1 MRFPLVRLTP
11 RRRLILVA
19 IGVLA
24 LAAESTRL
32 RSCRYS
38 QKARFFAEAE
48 RIDRHLLAGGTVL
61 VQAENGHV
69 DRIATP
75 WADGPGSAFGCLFVT
90 RHRPPPNFDAEFL
103 RVRADFHSYL
113 SAAYDRA
120 ARAPWLPLEFEVPEH
135 E

>member
-1 MRFPLVRLTP
+1 MQFPLVRLTP

-24 LAAESTRL
+24 LAAETTRL
-32 RSCRYS
+32 RSCGYR

-69 DRIATP
+69 ARIAAP
-75 WADGPGSAFGCLFVT
+75 WADRPGSASGCLFVT
-90 RHRPPPNFDAEFL
+90 RHRPSPNVDAEFL
-103 RVRADFHSYL
+103 RLQADFHSYL
-113 SAAYDRA
+113 SATYERA

-135 E
+135 D